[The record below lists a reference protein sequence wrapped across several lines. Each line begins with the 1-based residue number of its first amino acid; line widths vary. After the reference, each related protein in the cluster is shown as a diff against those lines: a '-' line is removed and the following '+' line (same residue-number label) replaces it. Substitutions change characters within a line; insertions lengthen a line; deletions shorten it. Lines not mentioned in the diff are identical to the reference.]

1 MSSVRITP
9 DFAANTERACEPA
22 GAGPASTIT
31 NVTTYRDFEPTVR
44 FREALAVSPDGTQ
57 LAYVDDGPGHFNL
70 AIRPLVGGPPRC
82 LTSYTDSDVR
92 HAEWHPDGRSLLY
105 VADSAGDEHHQ
116 LYLLDV
122 ASGTPTPLTDSR
134 SVSHWQALGDS
145 FSPDGKYLAYA
156 GNDRSPADQ
165 DVLIRDLATGEVRRI
180 YSGGG
185 RIYAGHWSPDGTR
198 LTAVNWRGAVTDQVM
213 YVLSINDGR
222 VTQLTPDDESATYI
236 PGPWLP
242 DGSGVLVMSDHGRDV
257 AGLGVL
263 DVETGHL
270 SWLDASDW
278 DVEDVALSRDG
289 RVLAWLVNVDG
300 ASQLRA
306 RSLATG
312 EPLATPTLPMG
323 SASQLRL
330 TPDGRSAVT
339 LMSTPAKPWN
349 VLVVDLATGDL
360 RWVTDAHPA
369 ADPSA
374 FVEPVLVHCPARNGR
389 RVPAYLYRPSGIAG
403 RVPVVLAIH
412 GGPPIQEKPNYSND
426 GLFQYLVSRGVAVI
440 APNVRGSSGYG
451 LAYQRA
457 VHRDWGGVDLDDL
470 DDTVRYLKNQPWVDP
485 TRIGLIG
492 RSYGGFGVLSCVARL
507 PEHDWAAV
515 AWCAP
520 SNLVTFTR
528 AQPPTWRA
536 QVAIMIGD
544 PDTDAEFLASRSPVT
559 YADQIKAPLFLIQGA
574 NDTRV
579 PRQESDQIVHRLR
592 ERGVEVRYDVYPDE
606 GHVFGSSAHQT
617 KARTDGA
624 EFLLD
629 HLVPTG
635 ARLA

>member
-1 MSSVRITP
+1 LLQPFGHDVLVALGHLDLGVAQPGRRCQVRY
-9 DFAANTERACEPA
+9 AE
-22 GAGPASTIT
+22 
-31 NVTTYRDFEPTVR
+31 
-44 FREALAVSPDGTQ
+44 
-57 LAYVDDGPGHFNL
+57 
-70 AIRPLVGGPPRC
+70 VG
-82 LTSYTDSDVR
+82 
-92 HAEWHPDGRSLLY
+92 
-105 VADSAGDEHHQ
+105 Q

-156 GNDRSPADQ
+156 GNDRSPAEQ

-185 RIYAGHWSPDGTR
+185 RIYAGHWSPDSTR

-242 DGSGVLVMSDHGRDV
+242 DGSDVLVMSDHGRDV

-306 RSLATG
+306 RNLATG

-323 SASQLRL
+323 SASQLLL
-330 TPDGRSAVT
+330 TSDGRSAVM

-369 ADPSA
+369 ADPVRLCRANPGSLPGPQRPPGA
-374 FVEPVLVHCPARNGR
+374 GLS
-389 RVPAYLYRPSGIAG
+389 VPAQRDCGTRASRAGNPRRPTHPGEAELLQRRIFPVPGEPRRGRHCAQRAWIERLRAG
-403 RVPVVLAIH
+403 LPA
-412 GGPPIQEKPNYSND
+412 GGPP
-426 GLFQYLVSRGVAVI
+426 
-440 APNVRGSSGYG
+440 
-451 LAYQRA
+451 
-457 VHRDWGGVDLDDL
+457 
-470 DDTVRYLKNQPWVDP
+470 
-485 TRIGLIG
+485 
-492 RSYGGFGVLSCVARL
+492 
-507 PEHDWAAV
+507 
-515 AWCAP
+515 
-520 SNLVTFTR
+520 
-528 AQPPTWRA
+528 
-536 QVAIMIGD
+536 
-544 PDTDAEFLASRSPVT
+544 
-559 YADQIKAPLFLIQGA
+559 
-574 NDTRV
+574 
-579 PRQESDQIVHRLR
+579 
-592 ERGVEVRYDVYPDE
+592 
-606 GHVFGSSAHQT
+606 
-617 KARTDGA
+617 
-624 EFLLD
+624 
-629 HLVPTG
+629 
-635 ARLA
+635 